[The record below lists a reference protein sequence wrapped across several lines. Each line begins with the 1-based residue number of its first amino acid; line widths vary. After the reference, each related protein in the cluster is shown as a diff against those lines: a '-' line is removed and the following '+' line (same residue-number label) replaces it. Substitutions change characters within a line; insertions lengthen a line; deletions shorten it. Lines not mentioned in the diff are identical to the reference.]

1 MINRFI
7 KFLSS
12 MKFVVLLLLI
22 FAFSIGYAT
31 FIEND
36 FGTDSAKALIYN
48 TWWFELLLII
58 LGISLILNMI
68 KHKVF
73 RKEKLAIL
81 TFHLSFILILVGA
94 AITRYTGYEGMMQ
107 INKGESKNTFISDG
121 VFLQIKVHDKDNQ
134 YLLDKNMY
142 LSGITKKFDHTP
154 ILKNLFSNYFLVS
167 NSDLK
172 NNFSISYSDFETN
185 IQDSVSKE
193 ISGIILSS
201 SSNSEK
207 KGTELS
213 VNEFLHKDI
222 FFGKEVR
229 FKDVNFTVNNIQDS
243 SVNFIFENDRVSCV
257 SDYNISVS
265 TMPPT
270 GEPLIFMSGTEFE
283 IKKMSLLTIKGN
295 KYMFGDFSYNQDTV
309 SYSISDNMDNS
320 GNNPNRTIDELVLE
334 VKVGNKTKKVN
345 LRGRKGI
352 PPSFTKFQLEDLY
365 FTLSYGPKYYTL
377 PFHVRLDSAEVDKYP
392 GSENP
397 SSYASQVTVIDG
409 DNIFPFRIFMN
420 NILNYRGF
428 RFYQSNIDTETKNP
442 QWTGLSVNHDW
453 WGTLITYV
461 GYSLMLL
468 GMILS
473 FFFKKTRFNTLSKK
487 LNKLTK
493 STLIILF
500 SLFSFSGF
508 SQSNHNYLD
517 SIEEY
522 KINEGHSEKFERL
535 LIQHDGRVKP
545 ISTFSSEIIRK
556 VSRSEKIYNQ
566 TPSQVLL
573 GIICYPEIWSNI
585 PLLKIQNEQLLTEL
599 NSKNDLVSFNSL
611 LNDDG
616 IYIYYEETSSAF
628 NKAESERSK
637 REKELLKLWE
647 RINIFY
653 SLKSTQIENSSLTIF
668 PVKNIQKWTT
678 KSPLKELKIPNE
690 IVDSNRS
697 INGLNLYFDILKFC
711 NDKNNF
717 EAADK
722 LLIIIQKYQ
731 IDNGGDLIPSK
742 WKLDLEIMYNKLN
755 VFHKLFYFY
764 FFSGLMS
771 LILIIFQMFYNNKW
785 INKSIRIIKWII
797 ISGIFI
803 HTLGLIARWIISN
816 HAPWTNGYEAMIYT
830 VWATM
835 LAGLIFSRKSDL
847 TLSATTLVSSML
859 LLFTWISYL
868 DPTITNV
875 VPVLNSYWLMIHVS
889 VIVSSYGFLI
899 MGGFLG
905 LLSLILMIFK
915 SNKNKEIINS
925 KISELTII
933 NEKTLIIGLFMLTI
947 GTFLGGVWANESWG
961 RYWGWDPK
969 ETWALVSIL
978 VYAFIL
984 HMRFVPGLQG
994 KYTFNLASVIG
1005 VYSVLMTYF
1014 GVNYLLSGLHSYAAG
1029 DKVSIPM
1036 SVWVSV
1042 FIVFLIIFLSKIQEY
1057 NNKKREEATTVLLIL
1072 ITLVL
1077 LFYNNSI

>member
-453 WGTLITYV
+453 WGTLITYI

-1042 FIVFLIIFLSKIQEY
+1042 LIVIIIAILAKLN
-1057 NNKKREEATTVLLIL
+1057 NNKK
-1072 ITLVL
+1072 
-1077 LFYNNSI
+1077 

>member
-1 MINRFI
+1 
-7 KFLSS
+7 

-453 WGTLITYV
+453 WGTLITYI

-1042 FIVFLIIFLSKIQEY
+1042 LIVIIIAILAKLN
-1057 NNKKREEATTVLLIL
+1057 NNKK
-1072 ITLVL
+1072 
-1077 LFYNNSI
+1077 

>member
-73 RKEKLAIL
+73 RKDKLAIL
-81 TFHLSFILILVGA
+81 TFHLSFILILLGA

-134 YLLDKNMY
+134 YSLDKNMY

-154 ILKNLFSNYFLVS
+154 ILKNLFSNYFSVS

-172 NNFSISYSDFETN
+172 NNFSISYSDFKTN
-185 IQDSVSKE
+185 LKDSVSKE
-193 ISGIILSS
+193 VSGITLSS

-222 FFGKEVR
+222 LFEKEVR

-243 SVNFIFENDRVSCV
+243 SVNFIVENDRVSCV
-257 SDYNISVS
+257 SDYNISVT

-270 GEPLIFMSGTEFE
+270 GEPVIFISGTEFE
-283 IKKMSLLTIKGN
+283 IKKMSLLDINSN
-295 KYMFGDFSYNQDTV
+295 KYMFGDFCYNQDTV
-309 SYSISDNMDNS
+309 SYSMSDNMDNS
-320 GNNPNRTIDELVLE
+320 GNNPNRTIDELALE

-345 LRGRKGI
+345 LRGTKGI
-352 PPSFTKFQLEDLY
+352 PPSFIKFKLEDLY

-377 PFHVRLDSAEVDKYP
+377 PFSVRLDSAEVDKYP
-392 GSENP
+392 GSEYP

-473 FFFKKTRFNTLSKK
+473 FFFKKTRFNALSKK

-500 SLFSFSGF
+500 SLFSFSSF

-522 KINEGHSEKFERL
+522 KINEDHSEKFERL

-585 PLLKIQNEQLLTEL
+585 PLLRIQNEQLLIEL

-611 LNDDG
+611 LNVDD

-697 INGLNLYFDILKFC
+697 ISGLNLYFDILKFC

-717 EAADK
+717 EGADK

-731 IDNGGDLIPSK
+731 IDNGGDLIPAK

-764 FFSGLMS
+764 FFSGLIS

-785 INKSIRIIKWII
+785 VNKSISIINWII
-797 ISGIFI
+797 ISGLFI

-859 LLFTWISYL
+859 LLFTWLSYL

-994 KYTFNLASVIG
+994 KYTFNVASVIG

-1042 FIVFLIIFLSKIQEY
+1042 LIVLIISILAKL
-1057 NNKKREEATTVLLIL
+1057 NNTKK
-1072 ITLVL
+1072 
-1077 LFYNNSI
+1077 